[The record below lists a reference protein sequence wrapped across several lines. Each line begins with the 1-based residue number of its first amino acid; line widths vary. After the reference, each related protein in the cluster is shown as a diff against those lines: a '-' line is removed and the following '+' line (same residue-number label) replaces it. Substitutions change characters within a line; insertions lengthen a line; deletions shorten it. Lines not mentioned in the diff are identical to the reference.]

1 MQDYERMVLTVIH
14 HFLSPSVAWSN
25 WGLSRLGPVRR
36 TVMAGSGRL
45 WGVFLRASSAAGR
58 IWPQRRREAPPAPF
72 HTPSRCDPTMGSGPT
87 YLTAVRAPESVRQ
100 RLHEA
105 HE

>member
-36 TVMAGSGRL
+36 TVMAASRRL
-45 WGVFLRASSAAGR
+45 WGDIFSASSGAER
-58 IWPQRRREAPPAPF
+58 IWPQRRREATPAPF
-72 HTPSRCDPTMGSGPT
+72 HNPSRCEPTMGSGPT
-87 YLTAVRAPESVRQ
+87 YLTAVRAPESRPS
-100 RLHEA
+100 A
-105 HE
+105 SA